1 MKRIAKRLSCFAMAL
16 LLIIGLCAYLPLQ
29 TAEAS
34 GPADSLTIRAGYY
47 GYPYVVKAVMSP
59 GEVESLGTYDCLY
72 TAIDRANRLNYS
84 EAYGVSFYNF
94 LTYVGVDPGKIQK
107 FNFRTMDTRGES
119 TDYYYSQILGGGRYA
134 FPAASNYYERGV
146 GYSDIDAVWASA
158 ESVSTMLALTEMRTR
173 INEDYSDYVPDGN
186 VRTDVRFRLM
196 IGQENPSQL
205 TASES
210 LYGVREMIITY
221 YGEPSISAND
231 VEFKVGENQMLEAT
245 VSSEESELND
255 IIKAGLQYKSSNEK
269 VVKVDSTGKLTAVG
283 KGEAEITVYY
293 TYDEEGDGVSAV
305 YIEKTVKIVVG
316 EGDSGSGGSGGT
328 GGGTGDGD
336 GSGSGGTGGGHGTG
350 DGDGGDGGGTGG
362 NTGTG
367 GGGTTGG
374 GTGTGGDKNQ
384 PGDGDG
390 GKKEPTGD
398 NNKPNENPDNN
409 KPNQNNQNND
419 ESKPEQEKPRNEQ
432 NNTNNT
438 NNTNR
443 NNQTEQPEDN
453 QTVYVTPEK
462 SGDIKKTPDSG
473 RTITVKRLT
482 AVNGSSGTGGG
493 SAPPG
498 EGGSAGGT
506 PGGSAALALAI
517 QSPWVMLIVMIS
529 ALALLIIGGAG
540 MFIRY
545 RKEI

>member
-16 LLIIGLCAYLPLQ
+16 LLMLGLCAYLPLQ

-34 GPADSLTIRAGYY
+34 GPADSLTIRAGYF

-59 GEVESLGTYDCLY
+59 GEVESLGTYNCLY

-94 LTYVGVDPGKIQK
+94 LTCVGVDPGKIQK

-119 TDYYYSQILGGGRYA
+119 TDYYYGQILGGGRYA

-146 GYSDIDAVWASA
+146 GYSDVDAVWASA
-158 ESVSTMLALTEMRTR
+158 ESVSTMLALTEMRSR
-173 INEDYSDYVPDGN
+173 IDEDYSDYVPDGS

-210 LYGVREMIITY
+210 LYGVYEMIITY

-293 TYDEEGDGVSAV
+293 TYDQEGDGKSAV

-336 GSGSGGTGGGHGTG
+336 GSGSGSTGGGHGTG

-367 GGGTTGG
+367 GGGTTDGG
-374 GTGTGGDKNQ
+374 NSSGGDKNQ
-384 PGDGDG
+384 PGTGGD
-390 GKKEPTGD
+390 K
-398 NNKPNENPDNN
+398 N
-409 KPNQNNQNND
+409 KPNQNNQNNN

-438 NNTNR
+438 NNTNQ
-443 NNQTEQPEDN
+443 NNQSEQPEDD
-453 QTVYVTPEK
+453 QTVYVTPDK
-462 SGDIKKTPDSG
+462 GGDIKKTPDSG

-482 AVNGSSGTGGG
+482 AVNAGSGTGGG
-493 SAPPG
+493 SAPSG

-517 QSPWVMLIVMIS
+517 QSPWEMLIVMIS